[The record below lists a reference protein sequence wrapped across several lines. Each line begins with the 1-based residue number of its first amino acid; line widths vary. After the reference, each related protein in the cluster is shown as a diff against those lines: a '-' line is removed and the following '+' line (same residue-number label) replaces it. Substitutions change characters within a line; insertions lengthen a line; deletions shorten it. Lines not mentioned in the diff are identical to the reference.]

1 MRTLLGKFRSAI
13 YVNKSPNPLR
23 GYSGPA
29 SIYLQKTKLTL
40 YFSLIYPYVIYCNYM
55 AVYIGY

>member
-29 SIYLQKTKLTL
+29 SIYLQKTKLT
-40 YFSLIYPYVIYCNYM
+40 SLIYPYVIYCNYM

>member
-29 SIYLQKTKLTL
+29 SIYLQKTKLT
-40 YFSLIYPYVIYCNYM
+40 SLIYPYLIYCNYM